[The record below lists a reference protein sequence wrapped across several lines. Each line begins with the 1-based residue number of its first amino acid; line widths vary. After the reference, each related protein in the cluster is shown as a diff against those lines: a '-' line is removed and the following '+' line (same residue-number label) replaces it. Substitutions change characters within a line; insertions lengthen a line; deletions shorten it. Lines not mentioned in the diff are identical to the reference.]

1 MRNVPGVL
9 AGAEQRGAFLHS
21 LALCCFLFFFFGCG
35 CIWCVSKVYL
45 KELSLQSL
53 SLLWTHEYCTL
64 AVNGKKKKI
73 DYCQFWL

>member
-1 MRNVPGVL
+1 MSPASWLELNS
-9 AGAEQRGAFLHS
+9 AEHFCTHW
-21 LALCCFLFFFFGCG
+21 LCVVFCFFFGCG